1 VDPFAVLGLQPGAS
15 PQETAAAY
23 RRLAKRWHPDRAG
36 AGAARR
42 MAEIN
47 AAYDVL
53 RAGAWQRR
61 RQGRARAAAPAPA
74 RPGGRARPGSW
85 LAEAVRRALGTELL
99 RALEPDEQVVV
110 VTPAATWASPQTLL
124 ALTDRRLLWLLDD
137 APTGRVRSL
146 RLGAVAGAEHRL
158 RGPLRRMA
166 ALRVEVRGGR
176 RLEFSELRPA
186 TAASLARRLARRPAT
201 GVPGA
206 AGRAG
211 W

>member
-1 VDPFAVLGLQPGAS
+1 VDPFAVLELQPGAS
-15 PQETAAAY
+15 PQDTAAAY
-23 RRLAKRWHPDRAG
+23 RRLAKRRHPDRAG
-36 AGAARR
+36 EGAGRR

-47 AAYDVL
+47 AAYDLL

-61 RQGRARAAAPAPA
+61 RQGRARPAAPAPA
-74 RPGGRARPGSW
+74 RRAPGGW
-85 LAEAVRRALGTELL
+85 LPDAVRRALGAELL

-166 ALRVEVRGGR
+166 ALRIEVRNGR

-186 TAASLARRLARRPAT
+186 TAASLARRLGRPAPT
-201 GVPGA
+201 AAPGA
-206 AGRAG
+206 PDPAA

>member
-1 VDPFAVLGLQPGAS
+1 MRPVDPFAVLGLQPGAS

-36 AGAARR
+36 DAAARR

-47 AAYDVL
+47 AAYDLL

-61 RQGRARAAAPAPA
+61 RQGRARPAAPA
-74 RPGGRARPGSW
+74 RRGGPGIW
-85 LAEAVRRALGTELL
+85 LPEAVRRALGGELL

-124 ALTDRRLLWLLDD
+124 TLTDRRLLWLLDD

-146 RLGAVAGAEHRL
+146 RLGAVAGVDHRL

-186 TAASLARRLARRPAT
+186 TAAALARRLARRPAT

>member
-36 AGAARR
+36 DGAARR

-47 AAYDVL
+47 AAYDLL

-61 RQGRARAAAPAPA
+61 RPARPRPAAPAPA
-74 RPGGRARPGSW
+74 RRPPGSW
-85 LAEAVRRALGTELL
+85 LPEAVRRALGLELL
-99 RALEPDEQVVV
+99 RALEPDEEVVA

-158 RGPLRRMA
+158 RGPLRRVA
-166 ALRVEVRGGR
+166 ALRVEVRDGR

-186 TAASLARRLARRPAT
+186 TAASLARRLGRLAAPAA
-201 GVPGA
+201 PGA
-206 AGRAG
+206 PGRAG